1 MLKEVFKENNKG
13 ERYMKKINQSG
24 FSLIELMIVVAII
37 GILAAIAIPNY
48 QSFQRKSRQS
58 EARSLLGAYYQ
69 ASAAASTEFNGHVGN
84 FVAIGFRPAGRL
96 TYRIIAANNTN
107 GRYVVNANQL
117 TNFNNMPSVPGCVST
132 AVDIATCG
140 NVNGFGNKP
149 AENGDDTTGGWFENA
164 AFVAAPVGCAAANN
178 NALGAAST
186 YTTCASADIGGQA
199 VDTWSMTQNKQ
210 LLNVTSGI

>member
-1 MLKEVFKENNKG
+1 
-13 ERYMKKINQSG
+13 MKRNNQSG

-37 GILAAIAIPNY
+37 GIFGAIAIPNY

-96 TYRIIAANNTN
+96 TYRITAVNNGN
-107 GRYVVNANQL
+107 GRYAVTGSQL
-117 TNFNNMPSVPGCVST
+117 DNFNNMPSAPTCIGTNV
-132 AVDIATCG
+132 AIAACG
-140 NVNGFGNKP
+140 GINGFGNKP

-164 AFVAAPVGCAAANN
+164 AFVAAPAGCAAANN
-178 NALGAAST
+178 AALGSQST
-186 YTTCASADIGGQA
+186 YLTCASADIGGQA
-199 VDTWSMTQNKQ
+199 VDTWSMSQNKQ